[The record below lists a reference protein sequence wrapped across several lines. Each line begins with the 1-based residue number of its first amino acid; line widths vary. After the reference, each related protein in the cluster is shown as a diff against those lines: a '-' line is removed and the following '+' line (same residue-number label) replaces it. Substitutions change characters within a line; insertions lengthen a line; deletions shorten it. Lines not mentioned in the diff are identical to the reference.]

1 MFKWSVQV
9 IVGGVDLSDIAM
21 AKFEARRSD
30 TLAAVRNAGKQVAR
44 EALLSDFGSDAS
56 IIIFKKLAGDDAPIR
71 DRSFYAY
78 RDRPTRREPDGI
90 RFQAMGN

>member
-30 TLAAVRNAGKQVAR
+30 TLAAVAR